1 LTQIHQQWGWFHAD
15 FSCEVILS
23 FLNKL
28 RGNRLLPSRTKP
40 LFLGILAA
48 ATLFVLT
55 ACAAQEAEVP
65 QTTSGE
71 TSSRATPLTETL
83 TVWVTENTVGSLEG
97 AAAQFEADTGI
108 FVDLV
113 VKDFGA
119 IRDEA
124 ISSIPSGAGPDIL
137 VGSHDWTGALVAAG
151 VISPVDLGSRVS
163 DFRANAVSAFSFDN
177 ASYGVPYGVENV
189 GLVCNSELV
198 PEQPKTWEELVSF
211 GVEIAMSEGTAD
223 PYHLYFIQT
232 SFGAGLFAQNT
243 DGSYLP
249 QLALDSEGGFR
260 FAEWLSTAGDTF
272 AFKDYQSVDLE
283 MKSGE
288 LACWVTGPWAVPGIA
303 EALGEEG
310 YEIYALPSVGGETA
324 RQFIDARGFFL
335 SSSSVDPEYAN
346 RFLTDYIASSSVQR
360 ELYELGGF
368 VPAHQKALDSVRDNK
383 MVAGFSAA
391 GLDAVPRPSLLA
403 MQSVW
408 GIWASTQAA
417 IMSGAVDPR
426 EGWQNLVS
434 ELQGILGD

>member
-1 LTQIHQQWGWFHAD
+1 MRQPWGWTHAD

-40 LFLGILAA
+40 LFLGFLAA
-48 ATLFVLT
+48 AIALFLS
-55 ACAAQEAEVP
+55 ACASQESKVP
-65 QTTSGE
+65 QAANSE
-71 TSSRATPLTETL
+71 TASRATPLTEVL
-83 TVWVTENTVGSLEG
+83 TVWVTESTVDALEG

-119 IRDEA
+119 LREEA
-124 ISSIPSGAGPDIL
+124 ISSITSGVGPDIL

-151 VISPVDLGSRVS
+151 VIAPVDLGSRTS

-177 ASYGVPYGVENV
+177 ALYGVPYGVENV

-198 PEQPKTWEELVSF
+198 PEQPKTWEELVSS

-232 SFGAGLFAQNT
+232 SFGAGLFEQNT
-243 DGSYLP
+243 DGSFLP

-272 AFKDYQSVDLE
+272 AFKDYQRVDLE
-283 MKSGE
+283 MKAGD

-303 EALGEEG
+303 EALGEDG
-310 YEIYALPSVGGETA
+310 YEIYSLPSVGGETA

-346 RFLTDYIASSSVQR
+346 RFLSDYIASSSVQR

-368 VPAHQKALDSVRDNK
+368 VPAHQKTLDSVRDNK
-383 MVAGFSAA
+383 MVAGFGAA

-408 GIWASTQAA
+408 GVWASTQAA

-434 ELQGILGD
+434 ELQGILGN